1 MCTSNGKY
9 RVRREKIT
17 KDASLIAIY
26 RAKECNDLIALIYD
40 VLYKIDLD
48 ENRKMIKKIKK
59 SFQFEED
66 LERFLDFLVS
76 KINKEFK
83 SECAIRNKTGDFVLD
98 CNSEDLTAVNCDY
111 IRKALQEFYS
121 CNN

>member
-26 RAKECNDLIALIYD
+26 RAKECNDLISLIYD

-59 SFQFEED
+59 SFKFEED

-76 KINKEFK
+76 KINKEFNL
-83 SECAIRNKTGDFVLD
+83 NKNKV
-98 CNSEDLTAVNCDY
+98 S
-111 IRKALQEFYS
+111 
-121 CNN
+121 

>member
-26 RAKECNDLIALIYD
+26 RAKEGHDLIPLIYD
-40 VLYKIDLD
+40 ILHKIDLD

-83 SECAIRNKTGDFVLD
+83 SECDIRNKTGDFVLD
-98 CNSEDLTAVNCDY
+98 CNSEDLTALDCDY

>member
-26 RAKECNDLIALIYD
+26 RAKECNDLIPLIYD

-48 ENRKMIKKIKK
+48 
-59 SFQFEED
+59 
-66 LERFLDFLVS
+66 
-76 KINKEFK
+76 
-83 SECAIRNKTGDFVLD
+83 
-98 CNSEDLTAVNCDY
+98 
-111 IRKALQEFYS
+111 
-121 CNN
+121 